1 MCVSDEIEC
10 CILHICIC
18 ICIFDIYVRVCHE
31 FDIEICM
38 CHQCEYFVFVFVFL
52 CPLPAARVCK
62 NVPHVLPKRGR
73 VVDRDRERER
83 EGVKSCM
90 GGVALVF
97 VALPLKCA
105 SVALSC

>member
-1 MCVSDEIEC
+1 MFNLI
-10 CILHICIC
+10 HTYTHTYCIC
-18 ICIFDIYVRVCHE
+18 ICVHVCHE

-38 CHQCEYFVFVFVFL
+38 CHQCEHFVFVFVF
-52 CPLPAARVCK
+52 CFPLPFA
-62 NVPHVLPKRGR
+62 VLSTRTHKMGEGCRQRGGEIRGR
-73 VVDRDRERER
+73 GQV
-83 EGVKSCM
+83 CL

>member
-1 MCVSDEIEC
+1 M
-10 CILHICIC
+10 H
-18 ICIFDIYVRVCHE
+18 DIYVRVCHE

-38 CHQCEYFVFVFVFL
+38 CHQCEHFVFVFVFL

-62 NVPHVLPKRGR
+62 NAPHVLPKWGR
-73 VVDRDRERER
+73 LKDRKREREKGR
-83 EGVKSCM
+83 RRQELH
-90 GGVALVF
+90 GGVTLVF

>member
-1 MCVSDEIEC
+1 MY
-10 CILHICIC
+10 LCIC
-18 ICIFDIYVRVCHE
+18 VHVCHE

-38 CHQCEYFVFVFVFL
+38 CHQCEHFVFVFCF
-52 CPLPAARVCK
+52 PLPFAGCACVQKCSTRTHKMGEGCRQRGGK
-62 NVPHVLPKRGR
+62 IRGR
-73 VVDRDRERER
+73 GQV
-83 EGVKSCM
+83 CL

>member
-1 MCVSDEIEC
+1 M
-10 CILHICIC
+10 HTC

-38 CHQCEYFVFVFVFL
+38 CHQCEYFVFVFVFVFL

-62 NVPHVLPKRGR
+62 NVPHVLSKRGR

-90 GGVALVF
+90 GGRG
-97 VALPLKCA
+97 
-105 SVALSC
+105 SCVCCSAFEVCQRGA